1 MLWALGA
8 PRDRKSG
15 FFRLFLFFL
24 LTIMGFLL
32 FTVNFNVVNVK
43 KVLASKILKYYGP
56 QGPLG
61 TLKDVFFSQKRVFFS
76 ILIFFLNIANFYPLS
91 EE

>member
-1 MLWALGA
+1 MG

-15 FFRLFLFFL
+15 FFRLFLVFL

-56 QGPLG
+56 QEQL
-61 TLKDVFFSQKRVFFS
+61 
-76 ILIFFLNIANFYPLS
+76 
-91 EE
+91 

>member
-1 MLWALGA
+1 MVFLGY
-8 PRDRKSG
+8 
-15 FFRLFLFFL
+15 FWFFL

-32 FTVNFNVVNVK
+32 FTVNFDVVNVK

-61 TLKDVFFSQKRVFFS
+61 TLKDVFLAKKEYFFQS
-76 ILIFFLNIANFYPLS
+76 
-91 EE
+91 